1 MMRMRIRKNYR
12 ISRIIILIIILI
24 FFFTY
29 TLYSIYNKK
38 ITPKIIDV
46 AEMKLQK
53 FTESFLSNNIGYDIL
68 NDEIIKDILVI
79 NKNNDGEILYV
90 DYNLDQAYLVLDIVT
105 KKLDSLINDLENGQV
120 ENLDDANIENSKYG
134 LIMKI
139 PMFIASDYALMANMG
154 PTIYLKINF
163 TGSILTN
170 IKSKITN
177 YGMNNALVELYVTIK
192 INEELMAPVVNK
204 TLNIEYDVL
213 IASQVINGRIPEYYG
228 GLITGTSNI
237 LSIPIEK

>member
-38 ITPKIIDV
+38 ITPQIIDV

>member
-53 FTESFLSNNIGYDIL
+53 FTESILSNNIGYDIL

-79 NKNNDGEILYV
+79 NKNNNGEILYV

-139 PMFIASDYALMANMG
+139 PMFIASHYALMANMG

>member
-53 FTESFLSNNIGYDIL
+53 FTKSFLSNNIGYDIL

>member
-68 NDEIIKDILVI
+68 NDEIIKNILVI

>member
-90 DYNLDQAYLVLDIVT
+90 DYNLEQAYLVLDIVT

>member
-79 NKNNDGEILYV
+79 NKNNNGEILYV

-105 KKLDSLINDLENGQV
+105 KKLDSLINDLKNGQV

>member
-228 GLITGTSNI
+228 GLITGTSNS

>member
-68 NDEIIKDILVI
+68 NDEIIKNILVI

-154 PTIYLKINF
+154 PTIHLKINF

>member
-53 FTESFLSNNIGYDIL
+53 FTKSFLSNNIGYDIL

-154 PTIYLKINF
+154 PPIYLKINF

>member
-29 TLYSIYNKK
+29 TLYYIYNKK

>member
-1 MMRMRIRKNYR
+1 MRIRKNYR

>member
-79 NKNNDGEILYV
+79 NKNNNGEILYV

-139 PMFIASDYALMANMG
+139 PMFIASDYALMANIG

>member
-79 NKNNDGEILYV
+79 NKNNDDEILYV

>member
-79 NKNNDGEILYV
+79 NKNNNGEILYV

>member
-154 PTIYLKINF
+154 PPIYLKINF

>member
-134 LIMKI
+134 LVMKI